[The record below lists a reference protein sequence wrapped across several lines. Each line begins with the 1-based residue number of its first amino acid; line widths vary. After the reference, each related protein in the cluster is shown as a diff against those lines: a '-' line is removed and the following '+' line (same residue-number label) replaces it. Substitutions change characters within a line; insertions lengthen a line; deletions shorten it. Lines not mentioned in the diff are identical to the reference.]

1 MQFDAYTQTD
11 PRLVALVEALNP
23 AQREAVTAPPEH
35 RLVLAGA
42 GSGKTR
48 VLTHRIA
55 WLMAV
60 EGVSA
65 QSVLAVT
72 FTNKAANE
80 MRGRIEQLVNVPVRA
95 MWVGTFHG
103 TAHKLLRL
111 HWREAKL
118 PQNFQILDADDQQRL
133 VKRVLKGL
141 DMPEDRFP
149 PKMVTG
155 WINAQKEE
163 GRRPHQMADQGDYSQ
178 RQLVRAYTA
187 YQQACEAQGLVDFA
201 ELLLRAYELFR
212 DQPAVREHYHRKFR
226 HVLVDEFQDT
236 NTLQYLWLRLL
247 CGPEAKIFA
256 VGDDDQCLVA
266 GTQVML
272 ADGSERPIE
281 RVRPG
286 DALRSCFGRGEFG
299 AATVRRVHRRSK
311 RTPLVLARTVAG
323 HQLCSTPE
331 HTHFAGY
338 LLGATPQLHFC
349 YLMHKQGVGWRLGT
363 SQTYTRGQA
372 KPMVGFKQRCLQ
384 EHADALWVIG
394 VHATESK
401 ARLQETLLS
410 LRYGLPMQPF
420 VARRGGRGNGVV
432 HDPLLIAELYAS
444 LDTDTAALRLLR
456 DEDLSADEPHHRP
469 QSRNSSRPKVMVTLC
484 GDRRGARPMHRLG
497 VVGNSASQRR
507 ALETAGFSVRP
518 AKSGSLSWRVEAAR
532 ADFGELMEQARRAAD
547 AIGGELVLQAHLT
560 DRSLPFIRAASL
572 RPGMAMVDAE
582 GRLQIVESVERRAAT
597 TVSVY
602 DLDVEPSHNYIANG
616 LVTHNSIYGWRG
628 AKVENIQKLP
638 RDYPGIELLRL
649 EQNYRSTGTIL
660 KAANGLIAHN
670 SGRLGK
676 NLWTEDRE
684 GEAIQLYAA
693 YNEYDEAE
701 FVVNRMRDYLD
712 GHGRYSDLAVLY
724 RSNAQSRVMEE
735 MLIRA
740 RLPYRIYGGLRF
752 FERMEVKDALAW
764 LRLLVNRD
772 DDGSFERAL
781 TTPPRGVGAT
791 SLEKLRA
798 FAKQHE
804 LSLWKAARSG
814 SAALGRTSGAL
825 GLFLD
830 QIDLL
835 DQQTRELPLAA
846 KMEKLIERSGLK
858 EHYKKGSGLS
868 RKGGTDE
875 QAEARL
881 ENLDELINAA
891 KSFEKPEE
899 EGLDP
904 VLNFLTHAALEAGEG
919 QANAGEDAVQ
929 LMTLHS
935 AKGLEFPVVFMV
947 GLENGL
953 FPSMRAVDEGNLEE
967 ERRLCYVGI
976 TRARQQ
982 LTISYAETRRI
993 HGVEQICAPSQFLK
1007 EIPSETL
1014 VETRPRAAV
1023 LRSSFGVQSGRGSYG
1038 GGGFGGGG
1046 GGAPRSGLGSGYEHG
1061 NAWRERQQEGY
1072 NLSRP
1077 ALSAKMTAE
1086 VGYGG
1091 YKLGQRVSHPSFGEG
1106 TILSFDGEGE
1116 RTRVEIR
1123 FANAGTKWLMLA
1135 MAKLSPL

>member
-1 MQFDAYTQTD
+1 MQFDAFTQTD

-60 EGVSA
+60 EGVSPH
-65 QSVLAVT
+65 SVLAVT

-103 TAHKLLRL
+103 LAHRLLRL
-111 HWREAKL
+111 NRRAAGL
-118 PQNFQILDADDQQRL
+118 PEGFQILDADDQQRL
-133 VKRVLKGL
+133 VKRVLKSL
-141 DMPEDRFP
+141 DMSEDRFP
-149 PKMVTG
+149 LKMVTG
-155 WINAQKEE
+155 WINAQKDE
-163 GRRPHQMADQGDYSQ
+163 GRRPQAMADQGDYMQ
-178 RQLVRAYTA
+178 RNLVRVYST
-187 YQQACEAQGLVDFA
+187 YQQQCQAQGLVDYA
-201 ELLLRAYELFR
+201 ELILRIYELFR
-212 DQPAVREHYHRKFR
+212 DNAELRTQYQQQFR

-256 VGDDDQCLVA
+256 VGDDDQ
-266 GTQVML
+266 
-272 ADGSERPIE
+272 
-281 RVRPG
+281 
-286 DALRSCFGRGEFG
+286 
-299 AATVRRVHRRSK
+299 
-311 RTPLVLARTVAG
+311 
-323 HQLCSTPE
+323 
-331 HTHFAGY
+331 
-338 LLGATPQLHFC
+338 
-349 YLMHKQGVGWRLGT
+349 
-363 SQTYTRGQA
+363 
-372 KPMVGFKQRCLQ
+372 
-384 EHADALWVIG
+384 
-394 VHATESK
+394 
-401 ARLQETLLS
+401 
-410 LRYGLPMQPF
+410 
-420 VARRGGRGNGVV
+420 
-432 HDPLLIAELYAS
+432 
-444 LDTDTAALRLLR
+444 
-456 DEDLSADEPHHRP
+456 
-469 QSRNSSRPKVMVTLC
+469 
-484 GDRRGARPMHRLG
+484 
-497 VVGNSASQRR
+497 
-507 ALETAGFSVRP
+507 
-518 AKSGSLSWRVEAAR
+518 
-532 ADFGELMEQARRAAD
+532 
-547 AIGGELVLQAHLT
+547 
-560 DRSLPFIRAASL
+560 
-572 RPGMAMVDAE
+572 
-582 GRLQIVESVERRAAT
+582 
-597 TVSVY
+597 
-602 DLDVEPSHNYIANG
+602 
-616 LVTHNSIYGWRG
+616 SIYGWRG
-628 AKVENIQKLP
+628 AKVENIQKLN
-638 RDYPGIELLRL
+638 RDYPGIELVRL

-724 RSNAQSRVMEE
+724 RSNAQSRVLEE

-835 DQQTRELPLAA
+835 DQQTRELPLAQ

-858 EHYKKGSGLS
+858 EHYKKE
-868 RKGGTDE
+868 KGE

-919 QANAGEDAVQ
+919 QASAGEEAVQ

-1023 LRSSFGVQSGRGSYG
+1023 LRSSFGVQSGRGGYG
-1038 GGGFGGGG
+1038 GGGFGG

-1091 YKLGQRVSHPSFGEG
+1091 YKLGQRVTHPSFGEG

-1123 FANAGTKWLMLA
+1123 FANAGTKWLMLS